1 MNTNQTTYD
10 GWDGCPTNSATE
22 VLESR
27 TSTTKAETTTEV
39 ETKEDYILYLQ
50 SVIDDKD
57 EVIENQMNQIKK
69 LLGLLAN
76 SKKE

>member
-1 MNTNQTTYD
+1 MPCRDKKAPQYMK
-10 GWDGCPTNSATE
+10 ATE
-22 VLESR
+22 V
-27 TSTTKAETTTEV
+27 K
-39 ETKEDYILYLQ
+39 TKEDYILYLQ

-57 EVIENQMNQIKK
+57 KVIENQMNQIKK

>member
-1 MNTNQTTYD
+1 M
-10 GWDGCPTNSATE
+10 
-22 VLESR
+22 
-27 TSTTKAETTTEV
+27 KATEV

-57 EVIENQMNQIKK
+57 KVIENQMNQIKK
-69 LLGLLAN
+69 LLELLAN

>member
-1 MNTNQTTYD
+1 M
-10 GWDGCPTNSATE
+10 
-22 VLESR
+22 
-27 TSTTKAETTTEV
+27 KATEV

-69 LLGLLAN
+69 LLRLLVN
-76 SKKE
+76 SEE

>member
-1 MNTNQTTYD
+1 M
-10 GWDGCPTNSATE
+10 
-22 VLESR
+22 
-27 TSTTKAETTTEV
+27 KATEV

-57 EVIENQMNQIKK
+57 KVIENQIKK

-76 SKKE
+76 SKE

>member
-1 MNTNQTTYD
+1 MK
-10 GWDGCPTNSATE
+10 
-22 VLESR
+22 V
-27 TSTTKAETTTEV
+27 TEV

-69 LLGLLAN
+69 LLRLLAN
-76 SKKE
+76 SEE

>member
-1 MNTNQTTYD
+1 
-10 GWDGCPTNSATE
+10 
-22 VLESR
+22 LKHLFK
-27 TSTTKAETTTEV
+27 STKKEKRMKATEV

-57 EVIENQMNQIKK
+57 KVIENQMNQIKK

-76 SKKE
+76 SDK

>member
-1 MNTNQTTYD
+1 M
-10 GWDGCPTNSATE
+10 
-22 VLESR
+22 
-27 TSTTKAETTTEV
+27 KATEV

-69 LLGLLAN
+69 LLGMLATTEN
-76 SKKE
+76 R

>member
-1 MNTNQTTYD
+1 M
-10 GWDGCPTNSATE
+10 
-22 VLESR
+22 
-27 TSTTKAETTTEV
+27 KATEV

-69 LLGLLAN
+69 LLRFLAN
-76 SKKE
+76 SEE